1 MCKLLPLFP
10 GLSGYV
16 NHLNSQIQH
25 DMFLL
30 VSTPLDGIKFVW
42 CNSICYTIRVD
53 MPWSQRT
60 ESILFQSSESLFLL
74 LLCCFIIP
82 QATYKLCSCFLPP
95 LTFQTFCLSFTER
108 RSFAKLS
115 SGNLYSK
122 ACIEW
127 AGTHVLV
134 LGKKTCYS
142 FSNLIPERRLIDLT
156 TVIDEGP
163 YFCLIY
169 NSTFCCC
176 FRPTYC
182 LCWSISSCR
191 KPKVYIS
198 SWLKSPHIA
207 L

>member
-1 MCKLLPLFP
+1 
-10 GLSGYV
+10 
-16 NHLNSQIQH
+16 
-25 DMFLL
+25 MFLL